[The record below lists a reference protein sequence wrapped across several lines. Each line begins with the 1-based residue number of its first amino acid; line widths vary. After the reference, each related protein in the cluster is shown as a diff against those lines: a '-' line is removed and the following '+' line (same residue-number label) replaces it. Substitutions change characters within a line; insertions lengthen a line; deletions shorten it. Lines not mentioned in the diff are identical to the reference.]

1 MRLACAL
8 VATLALAA
16 CRGPLPPASATPP
29 EPAPAAPAL
38 SADPVPGC
46 PADAGVMDG
55 WDDRAPPR
63 KVFGNV
69 YYVGTCGITAL
80 LVTSPQGHVLL
91 DGATAAAGP
100 AIVANIRALGF
111 DPAAI
116 RFIVNSHEHSDH
128 AGGLAHLQAASA
140 ARVLARA
147 PAVATLERGTGDRD
161 DPQSGVLDHFPP
173 LDAVQPL
180 ADGQVVRVGDLAL
193 TAHATPGH
201 APGGTSWTWVSCQD
215 GRCLDLAYADSLTA
229 AADAHYRF
237 SDHPA
242 YLAAFGRSIDAVAS
256 LPCDIL
262 LTPHP
267 LASNLFARMDGT
279 AALVDRDA
287 CRRYAAAARDRLDR
301 RLADEAAATP
311 AAAGPHGH
319 DPHPETA
326 R

>member
-1 MRLACAL
+1 MRASAARI
-8 VATLALAA
+8 ATLAVAA
-16 CRGPLPPASATPP
+16 AAAVGFSPTAT
-29 EPAPAAPAL
+29 AAAVATDTATGVTP
-38 SADPVPGC
+38 C

-63 KVFGNV
+63 RVFGNV

-100 AIVANIRALGF
+100 AIAANIQALGF
-111 DPAAI
+111 RLADVKAI
-116 RFIVNSHEHSDH
+116 LNSHEHSDH

-147 PAVATLERGTGDRD
+147 PAVATLERGAGDRD
-161 DPQSGVLDHFPP
+161 DPQSGVLDRFPP
-173 LDAVQPL
+173 VAAVQPL
-180 ADGQVVRVGDLAL
+180 ADGQVVRVGELAL

-215 GRCLDLAYADSLTA
+215 GRCLDLVYADSLTA
-229 AADAHYRF
+229 AADKHYRF
-237 SDHPA
+237 SDHPG
-242 YLAAFGRSIDAVAS
+242 YVAAFGRSIDAVAA

-262 LTPHP
+262 VTPHP
-267 LASNLFARMDGT
+267 LASNLFARMDGS
-279 AALVDRDA
+279 AALADPDA
-287 CRRYAAAARDRLDR
+287 CRRYADAARERLDR
-301 RLADEAAATP
+301 RLADEATATP
-311 AAAGPHGH
+311 AATPPHGH
-319 DPHPETA
+319 DPRLETA

>member
-1 MRLACAL
+1 MRASAARI
-8 VATLALAA
+8 ATLAVAA
-16 CRGPLPPASATPP
+16 AAAVGFSPTAT
-29 EPAPAAPAL
+29 AAAVATDTATGVTP
-38 SADPVPGC
+38 C

-63 KVFGNV
+63 RVFGNV

-80 LVTSPQGHVLL
+80 LVASPQGHVLL

-100 AIVANIRALGF
+100 AIAANIQALGF
-111 DPAAI
+111 RLADVKAI
-116 RFIVNSHEHSDH
+116 LNSHEHSDH
-128 AGGLAHLQAASA
+128 AGGLAHLQNATGAPVMA
-140 ARVLARA
+140 LA
-147 PAVATLERGTGDRD
+147 PAVATLERGAGDRD
-161 DPQSGVLDHFPP
+161 DPQSGVLDRFPP
-173 LDAVQPL
+173 VAAVQPL
-180 ADGQVVRVGDLAL
+180 ADGQVVRVGELAL

-267 LASNLFARMDGT
+267 LASNLFARMDGS
-279 AALVDRDA
+279 AALADPDA
-287 CRRYAAAARDRLDR
+287 CRRYADAARERLDR
-301 RLADEAAATP
+301 RLADEATATP
-311 AAAGPHGH
+311 AATPPHGH
-319 DPHPETA
+319 DPHLETA

>member
-1 MRLACAL
+1 MRASAARI
-8 VATLALAA
+8 ATLAVAA
-16 CRGPLPPASATPP
+16 AAAVGFSPTAT
-29 EPAPAAPAL
+29 AAAVATDTATGVTP
-38 SADPVPGC
+38 C

-63 KVFGNV
+63 RVFGNV

-80 LVTSPQGHVLL
+80 LVASPQGHVLL

-100 AIVANIRALGF
+100 AIAANIQALGF
-111 DPAAI
+111 RLADVKAI
-116 RFIVNSHEHSDH
+116 LNSHEHSDH
-128 AGGLAHLQAASA
+128 AGGLAHLQNATGAPVMA
-140 ARVLARA
+140 LA
-147 PAVATLERGTGDRD
+147 PAVATLERGAGDRD

-215 GRCLDLAYADSLTA
+215 GRCLDLVYADSLTA
-229 AADAHYRF
+229 AADKHYRF
-237 SDHPA
+237 SDHPG
-242 YLAAFGRSIDAVAS
+242 YVAAFGRSIDAVAA

-262 LTPHP
+262 VTPHP
-267 LASNLFARMDGT
+267 LASNLFARMDGS
-279 AALVDRDA
+279 AALADPDA
-287 CRRYAAAARDRLDR
+287 CRRYADAARERLDR
-301 RLADEAAATP
+301 RLADEATATP
-311 AAAGPHGH
+311 AATPPHGH
-319 DPHPETA
+319 DPHLETA

>member
-8 VATLALAA
+8 AATLALAA

-100 AIVANIRALGF
+100 AIAANIQALGF
-111 DPAAI
+111 RLADVKAI
-116 RFIVNSHEHSDH
+116 LNSHEHSDH
-128 AGGLAHLQAASA
+128 AGGLAHLQNATGAPVMA
-140 ARVLARA
+140 LA
-147 PAVATLERGTGDRD
+147 PAVATLERGAGDRD
-161 DPQSGVLDHFPP
+161 DPQSGVLDRFPP
-173 LDAVQPL
+173 VAAVQPL
-180 ADGQVVRVGDLAL
+180 ADGQVVRVGELAL

-215 GRCLDLAYADSLTA
+215 GRCLDLVYADSLTA
-229 AADAHYRF
+229 AADKHYRF
-237 SDHPA
+237 SDHPG
-242 YLAAFGRSIDAVAS
+242 YVAAFGRSIDAVAA

-262 LTPHP
+262 VTPHP
-267 LASNLFARMDGT
+267 LASNLFARMDGS
-279 AALVDRDA
+279 AALADPDA
-287 CRRYAAAARDRLDR
+287 CRRYADAARERLDR
-301 RLADEAAATP
+301 RLADEATATP
-311 AAAGPHGH
+311 AATPPHGH
-319 DPHPETA
+319 DPHLETA

>member
-8 VATLALAA
+8 AATLALAA
-16 CRGPLPPASATPP
+16 CRGPLPPASAPPP

-147 PAVATLERGTGDRD
+147 PAVATLERGAGDRD

-201 APGGTSWTWVSCQD
+201 APGGTSWTWVS
-215 GRCLDLAYADSLTA
+215 
-229 AADAHYRF
+229 
-237 SDHPA
+237 
-242 YLAAFGRSIDAVAS
+242 
-256 LPCDIL
+256 
-262 LTPHP
+262 
-267 LASNLFARMDGT
+267 
-279 AALVDRDA
+279 
-287 CRRYAAAARDRLDR
+287 
-301 RLADEAAATP
+301 
-311 AAAGPHGH
+311 
-319 DPHPETA
+319 
-326 R
+326 